1 MSGKI
6 DDGEGILGD
15 LMEFCSSDEFQV
27 MAEKFCIENC
37 HHFTEEE
44 EHRLEYTYLHADF
57 SSLFESHIQKF
68 IDERG
73 VSDREFY
80 KLLRRA
86 QENNDKS
93 AEFIEVFLA
102 SCEYDSFVHLMRFMK
117 QKMLALGDPRLAN
130 DNSNDRQNAQI
141 EEEEMAHRA
150 PSGAGDE
157 VEETVDDIVV
167 VEGSGM
173 ALLNALSSSNNGGN
187 VKK

>member
-1 MSGKI
+1 
-6 DDGEGILGD
+6 
-15 LMEFCSSDEFQV
+15 
-27 MAEKFCIENC
+27 
-37 HHFTEEE
+37 
-44 EHRLEYTYLHADF
+44 
-57 SSLFESHIQKF
+57 
-68 IDERG
+68 
-73 VSDREFY
+73 
-80 KLLRRA
+80 
-86 QENNDKS
+86 
-93 AEFIEVFLA
+93 
-102 SCEYDSFVHLMRFMK
+102 MK

-173 ALLNALSSSNNGGN
+173 ALLNALSFSNNGGN